1 MNIKVNPM
9 LFRKQFELFK
19 IPEYYT
25 YYIDYDRL
33 SFYLD
38 KSEKSKCKKNYKK
51 WPKSQLLILLLY
63 HFYLKSHE
71 MFIIEGKK
79 LQGIYYLSTQNEV
92 FELDL
97 VNKLEHAIIEVDAE
111 KAIQSVDFLINLP
124 ELSQKSKN
132 NFSYF

>member
-1 MNIKVNPM
+1 
-9 LFRKQFELFK
+9 
-19 IPEYYT
+19 
-25 YYIDYDRL
+25 
-33 SFYLD
+33 
-38 KSEKSKCKKNYKK
+38 
-51 WPKSQLLILLLY
+51 
-63 HFYLKSHE
+63 

-132 NFSYF
+132 NFRFFLFPLVVNDNPNSHFRETEIIGTFLARHMLYF

>member
-1 MNIKVNPM
+1 
-9 LFRKQFELFK
+9 
-19 IPEYYT
+19 
-25 YYIDYDRL
+25 
-33 SFYLD
+33 
-38 KSEKSKCKKNYKK
+38 
-51 WPKSQLLILLLY
+51 
-63 HFYLKSHE
+63 

-92 FELDL
+92 FELDW